1 LEFNGETEADA
12 ATQSRVMSDPT
23 REKIDA
29 KLAAV
34 EARTETRFTELNGKI
49 DRLADSISALGS
61 TVASLKLDIAD
72 AKSDNRYTRWA
83 IIVTVIASA
92 FAAIA
97 ALWITQANLLA
108 AFSAGIAVRTET
120 RESPPTTP
128 PRPALRRDTH

>member
-1 LEFNGETEADA
+1 MAEA
-12 ATQSRVMSDPT
+12 ATESRIMSDPT
-23 REKIDA
+23 REEIDA

-61 TVASLKLDIAD
+61 TVASLKSDIAD
-72 AKSDNRYTRWA
+72 VKADNRYTRWT

-92 FAAIA
+92 LAAIA
-97 ALWITQANLLA
+97 ALWVTQANLLA

-120 RESPPTTP
+120 RESSPSTP
-128 PRPALRRDTH
+128 SRPALRPDAH